1 MWKDRNKCYYN
12 NLKTSRSNLCKLQ
25 QWYLVRLWL
34 AYNKNYWW
42 EIMFLVPYDAYNWKN
57 TRNIHWLKDASS
69 IWMSMLTQFYSPV
82 SMNPTMTFSWFSVD
96 SPGTSPSALV
106 DKPMKSQEW
115 VVCSLLFVLGNTE
128 TTPGISEEMN
138 IGFKFRHHITA
149 ITTGL
154 TFRVPH
160 TYSKSHVW
168 RNYQLISWLVLCS
181 V

>member
-1 MWKDRNKCYYN
+1 MASFRFNHYDKQSIQCKLSMRACGSIETNAITIPWRR
-12 NLKTSRSNLCKLQ
+12 TSRSNPCKLQ
-25 QWYLVRLWL
+25 QWYLVRLRL

-82 SMNPTMTFSWFSVD
+82 SMNPTMTFSWFLVD
-96 SPGTSPSALV
+96 SPGTSPSAFV

-115 VVCSLLFVLGNTE
+115 VVCSLLFALGNTE

-138 IGFKFRHHITA
+138 IGFKFQHH
-149 ITTGL
+149 
-154 TFRVPH
+154 
-160 TYSKSHVW
+160 SHHHW
-168 RNYQLISWLVLCS
+168 THF
-181 V
+181 